1 MTVYQNFKLSTSLPR
16 GLTHT
21 QIMKTGT
28 GNAALH
34 RAMWYRSA
42 SLPKWPGSCYSDRR
56 MVESA
61 RNAVRLIL
69 TLELVQSQSTQR
81 QLSPQQEA
89 ELAER
94 KRNAENELKGAISQL
109 YPVVYTP
116 QNSEQRGQTYVID
129 ALTVQSYSSA
139 PQLHTR
145 IKDALRNRVVWDSV
159 QPSKIAAQV
168 QLNELQPLERQYYAV
183 TALVSCFFSFYSFAH
198 IWDEKVVRQAIVVG
212 IKNRTFCYV
221 ANARKDEQGNLHFGG
236 PVATTIQFGKDV
248 PAHEIDMGEGAF
260 LLSAAYA
267 THLLTPP
274 KVEPV
279 VTIPEDTQPGQQLPP
294 EYSPPTE
301 GGSKTVVNEPPTP
314 EVSTVPPTGPVAPGR
329 GGQRYHLRL
338 RCKPTDFY
346 EVVKAL
352 EKLNDRA
359 MSMNIAVA
367 VVATAKPGASFVANT
382 MHNLVVEPMIE
393 ESEVFVEQELV
404 EE

>member
-1 MTVYQNFKLSTSLPR
+1 MQHYIEQYGNSPR
-16 GLTHT
+16 RYRNGL
-21 QIMKTGT
+21 
-28 GNAALH
+28 AL
-34 RAMWYRSA
+34 AI
-42 SLPKWPGSCYSDRR
+42 PDRR
-56 MVESA
+56 MVEAA

-116 QNSEQRGQTYVID
+116 QNSEQVGQTYVLD

-145 IKDALRNRVVWDSV
+145 IKEALRNRVIWDSV

-168 QLNELQPLERQYYAV
+168 QLNELQPLEQQYYAV
-183 TALVSCFFSFYSFAH
+183 TALVSCFFSYYSFAH

-212 IKNRTFCYV
+212 IKNRTFAYA

-236 PVATTIQFGKDV
+236 PVATSIQLGKDV

-260 LLSAAYA
+260 LLSTAYA
-267 THLLTPP
+267 TKLLTPP
-274 KVEPV
+274 APPKVEQPV
-279 VTIPEDTQPGQQLPP
+279 SIPTITTGTQPGQQSPP
-294 EYSPPTE
+294 VYSPPGNGE
-301 GGSKTVVNEPPTP
+301 GGIKIVVNEPLAP
-314 EVSTVPPTGPVAPGR
+314 EVSTAPPTKPVAPGR
-329 GGQRYHLRL
+329 GGQRYHLRFS
-338 RCKPTDFY
+338 CKPSDFY
-346 EVVKAL
+346 EVMKAL
-352 EKLNDRA
+352 EKLNERA
-359 MSMNIAVA
+359 MSMNIAVIA
-367 VVATAKPGASFVANT
+367 AAKPSEAFVANT

>member
-1 MTVYQNFKLSTSLPR
+1 MQHYIEQYGNGPR
-16 GLTHT
+16 HYRNGLAL
-21 QIMKTGT
+21 
-28 GNAALH
+28 AA
-34 RAMWYRSA
+34 
-42 SLPKWPGSCYSDRR
+42 PDRR
-56 MVESA
+56 MVDAA

-81 QLSPQQEA
+81 QLTPQQQA
-89 ELAER
+89 ELVER
-94 KRNAENELKGAISQL
+94 KRNAENELKCAISQL

-116 QNSEQRGQTYVID
+116 QYSEQRGQTYVLD

-145 IKDALRNRVVWDSV
+145 IKGALRNRVVWDSV
-159 QPSKIAAQV
+159 QPSKIASQT

-183 TALVSCFFSFYSFAH
+183 TALVSCFFSYYSFAH

-212 IKNRTFCYV
+212 IKNRTFAYV

-236 PVATTIQFGKDV
+236 PVATSIQFGKDV

-267 THLLTPP
+267 TQLLTPP

-279 VTIPEDTQPGQQLPP
+279 VTKPDDTLPGPKSPP
-294 EYSPPTE
+294 EYAPPAE

-314 EVSTVPPTGPVAPGR
+314 GVSTMPPTEPVAPGR

-346 EVVKAL
+346 EVMKAL

-359 MSMNIAVA
+359 KSMNISIAVD
-367 VVATAKPGASFVANT
+367 ATAMPGATFVANT
-382 MHNLVVEPMIE
+382 MHNLVVEPMTE
-393 ESEVFVEQELV
+393 ESEVFVEQESV